1 MAFSKLEEDGT
12 SSRIVCWKGFNTE
25 GGLQGVVEPGGDGF
39 VMDWTL

>member
-12 SSRIVCWKGFNTE
+12 SSRKGFNTE

-39 VMDWTL
+39 VMD